1 MKELKIGFELKVVI
15 FCLVVT
21 GLAYF
26 GTYLVPSFAFALTWV
41 WQVGIIITLIT
52 IGWMVFR
59 LLFIRKKDFGKE

>member
-1 MKELKIGFELKVVI
+1 MKELKLGFELKVVI

-26 GTYLVPSFAFALTWV
+26 GTYLVPAFAFVLTWV
-41 WQVGIIITLIT
+41 WQAGIIITLVT